1 MMVSAD
7 RCAKQGRGRLLP
19 ASRHPLRRIALT
31 VHSFGTHG
39 TGRNIIPLQ
48 RSSLSMT
55 QSASPDNS
63 DMVSI
68 RVSRATQEKLKKLKK
83 GNMTYDDVISQMV
96 DDENWDVEKLDADL
110 DTIEKKSK
118 FYTFEEV
125 FKGV

>member
-1 MMVSAD
+1 
-7 RCAKQGRGRLLP
+7 
-19 ASRHPLRRIALT
+19 
-31 VHSFGTHG
+31 
-39 TGRNIIPLQ
+39 
-48 RSSLSMT
+48 
-55 QSASPDNS
+55 
-63 DMVSI
+63 MVSI

-96 DDENWDVEKLDADL
+96 DDENWDVENWDVEKLDADL

>member
-1 MMVSAD
+1 
-7 RCAKQGRGRLLP
+7 
-19 ASRHPLRRIALT
+19 
-31 VHSFGTHG
+31 
-39 TGRNIIPLQ
+39 
-48 RSSLSMT
+48 MT
-55 QSASPDNS
+55 ESASLNNS

-68 RVSRATQEKLKKLKK
+68 RVRQATREKLKKLKE

-110 DTIEKKSK
+110 DKIEKKSR

>member
-1 MMVSAD
+1 
-7 RCAKQGRGRLLP
+7 
-19 ASRHPLRRIALT
+19 
-31 VHSFGTHG
+31 
-39 TGRNIIPLQ
+39 
-48 RSSLSMT
+48 MT
-55 QSASPDNS
+55 QSASPNNS

>member
-1 MMVSAD
+1 MS
-7 RCAKQGRGRLLP
+7 
-19 ASRHPLRRIALT
+19 
-31 VHSFGTHG
+31 
-39 TGRNIIPLQ
+39 LQ
-48 RSSLSMT
+48 QSSISMT

-96 DDENWDVEKLDADL
+96 DDECWDVEKLDADL
-110 DTIEKKSK
+110 DLIEKKSK

>member
-1 MMVSAD
+1 
-7 RCAKQGRGRLLP
+7 
-19 ASRHPLRRIALT
+19 
-31 VHSFGTHG
+31 
-39 TGRNIIPLQ
+39 
-48 RSSLSMT
+48 MT
-55 QSASPDNS
+55 ESASLNNS

-68 RVSRATQEKLKKLKK
+68 RVSRATKEKLKKLKE

-110 DTIEKKSK
+110 DKIEKKSK

>member
-1 MMVSAD
+1 
-7 RCAKQGRGRLLP
+7 
-19 ASRHPLRRIALT
+19 
-31 VHSFGTHG
+31 
-39 TGRNIIPLQ
+39 
-48 RSSLSMT
+48 MT
-55 QSASPDNS
+55 QSASPNNS

-68 RVSRATQEKLKKLKK
+68 RVSRAPQEKLKKLQK

-110 DTIEKKSK
+110 DQIEKKSK